1 MENLTIRT
9 AVASDAPAL
18 ASMLGQLGY
27 PTDASEIPGRL
38 ARMAERPGTTVFVA
52 EHKNKPVAVV
62 TVHLFPSL
70 HTSDP
75 NAWLTAVVVDES
87 VRGMGVGSA
96 IVKHAEDWA
105 RRQGAKR
112 LALTSHLR
120 RVEAHEFYKNRQY
133 EHTGVRLAKD
143 LTAHTAHAAH
153 PTQKKSDAFHVLEF
167 DHHDEAAAFVA
178 ALSRFVSSPAS
189 ATESEPVEVWARSPV
204 HRESVKLFLNDR
216 ALDAAQAAFSPVPS
230 HKTVSRQAL
239 PDECFLI
246 IGDNTAAWGADE
258 ASARLTQRV

>member
-1 MENLTIRT
+1 MDSITIRS

-18 ASMLGQLGY
+18 ANMLGQLGY
-27 PTDASEIPGRL
+27 PTEASEIPGRL
-38 ARMAERPGTTVFVA
+38 ARMAERPGTIVFVA
-52 EHKNKPVAVV
+52 EYRNKPVAVV

-87 VRGMGVGSA
+87 VRGTGVGSA

-143 LTAHTAHAAH
+143 LTAQSSQ

-178 ALSRFVSSPAS
+178 ALSRIIGSPANVGNP
-189 ATESEPVEVWARSPV
+189 EPVEVWARSPV

-216 ALDAAQAAFSPVPS
+216 ALEAAQAAFSPVPS

-246 IGDNTAAWGADE
+246 IGDNTTAWGADE
-258 ASARLTQRV
+258 ASARLTQRA

>member
-38 ARMAERPGTTVFVA
+38 ARMTERPGTIVFVA
-52 EHKNKPVAVV
+52 EHRNKPVAVV
-62 TVHLFPSL
+62 TVHLLPSL

-87 VRGMGVGSA
+87 VRGKGVGSA

-120 RVEAHEFYKNRQY
+120 RVEAHEFYKNREY

-143 LTAHTAHAAH
+143 LTAHPSH
-153 PTQKKSDAFHVLEF
+153 PTQKKSDSFHVLEF

-178 ALSRFVSSPAS
+178 ALSRFASSPAS
-189 ATESEPVEVWARSPV
+189 SGDSDSLEVWARSPV

-216 ALDAAQAAFSPVPS
+216 ALDAARAAFSPVPS
-230 HKTVSRQAL
+230 HKTVSRQSL

-246 IGDNTAAWGADE
+246 IGDNTAAGADE
-258 ASARLTQRV
+258 VSARLTQRA

>member
-1 MENLTIRT
+1 MDNFSIRS

-27 PTDASEIPGRL
+27 PTDAGEIPGRL

-52 EHKNKPVAVV
+52 EHRNKPVGVV

-70 HTSDP
+70 HTSEP
-75 NAWLTAVVVDES
+75 VAWLTAVVVDEA
-87 VRGMGVGSA
+87 VRGTGVGSA
-96 IVKHAEDWA
+96 LVKHAEDWA
-105 RRQGAKR
+105 RRRGAKR

-120 RVEAHEFYKNRQY
+120 RVEAHEFYKKRQY
-133 EHTGVRLAKD
+133 EQTGVRLAKD
-143 LTAHTAHAAH
+143 LTAQTSQA
-153 PTQKKSDAFHVLEF
+153 TQKKSDPFHVLEF

-189 ATESEPVEVWARSPV
+189 AREAESVEVWARSPV

-216 ALDAAQAAFSPVPS
+216 ALDAAQAAFSPVPE

-239 PDECFLI
+239 PGECFLI
-246 IGDNTAAWGADE
+246 IGDNTTTWGADE
-258 ASARLTQRV
+258 ASARLTQRA

>member
-1 MENLTIRT
+1 MDNFTIRS

-18 ASMLGQLGY
+18 ASMLDQLGY

-52 EHKNKPVAVV
+52 ELHHKPVGVV

-70 HTSDP
+70 HTSEP
-75 NAWLTAVVVDES
+75 VAWLTAVVVDEAM
-87 VRGMGVGSA
+87 RGTGVGSA
-96 IVKHAEDWA
+96 LVKHAEEWA
-105 RRQGAKR
+105 RRQGATR

-120 RVEAHEFYKNRQY
+120 RVEAHEFYKKRQY

-143 LTAHTAHAAH
+143 LTGQTSHA
-153 PTQKKSDAFHVLEF
+153 TQKKSDAFHVLEF

-178 ALSRFVSSPAS
+178 ALSRFVSSPARAGDPGS
-189 ATESEPVEVWARSPV
+189 VEVWARSPV
-204 HRESVKLFLNDR
+204 HRESVKLFLSDR
-216 ALDAAQAAFSPVPS
+216 ALDAAQTAFSPVPH

-246 IGDNTAAWGADE
+246 IGDNTKAWGADE
-258 ASARLTQRV
+258 ASARLTQRA

>member
-1 MENLTIRT
+1 MDSITIRS

-18 ASMLGQLGY
+18 ANMLGQLGY
-27 PTDASEIPGRL
+27 PTEASEIPGRL
-38 ARMAERPGTTVFVA
+38 ARMAERPGTMVFVA
-52 EHKNKPVAVV
+52 EHRNKPVAVV

-87 VRGMGVGSA
+87 ARGMGVGSA
-96 IVKHAEDWA
+96 IVKYAEDWA

-120 RVEAHEFYKNRQY
+120 RVEAHEFYKKRQY

-143 LTAHTAHAAH
+143 LTAQPSQST
-153 PTQKKSDAFHVLEF
+153 PKESDVFHVLEF
-167 DHHDEAAAFVA
+167 DHHDQAAAFVA
-178 ALSRFVSSPAS
+178 ALSRFVGSPAS
-189 ATESEPVEVWARSPV
+189 AGNVEPVEVWARSPV

-230 HKTVSRQAL
+230 QKTVSRQAL

-246 IGDNTAAWGADE
+246 IGDNTTAWGADE

>member
-1 MENLTIRT
+1 MDSLTIRT

-27 PTDASEIPGRL
+27 PTEASEIPGRL

-52 EHKNKPVAVV
+52 EHRNKPVAVV
-62 TVHLFPSL
+62 TVHLLPSL

-143 LTAHTAHAAH
+143 LTADASPT
-153 PTQKKSDAFHVLEF
+153 TQKKSDAFHVLEF

-178 ALSRFVSSPAS
+178 ALSRFVSSPGS
-189 ATESEPVEVWARSPV
+189 AGDPESAEVWARSPV

-230 HKTVSRQAL
+230 HKSVTRQAL

-246 IGDNTAAWGADE
+246 IGDNTAAWGAAE
-258 ASARLTQRV
+258 ASARLTQRA